1 MSRRPRPVPVRPN
14 AGDIES
20 LPAEEIRLILRGADD
35 LIMSGGRTLLAKILK
50 GSKEKK
56 IRELGL
62 DESPAWGALRELK
75 PEQISARI
83 DWLILHDY
91 LDIEYDGRLPLLV
104 YTPRGWAIERETYAA
119 EWLDKIDRYLDGW
132 GEAVTP
138 AMLNELHREVVLL
151 ILDRIEASGEPKYRG
166 LLEQWQ
172 GDTFRKVQ
180 KRIGEVVQSLKRE
193 SPPG

>member
-1 MSRRPRPVPVRPN
+1 MSRRPRPVPVRLD

-20 LPAEEIRLILRGADD
+20 LPAEEIRLILRGADE

-62 DESPAWGALRELK
+62 DASPAWGALRELK

-83 DWLILHDY
+83 DWLILHGY

-104 YTPRGWAIERETYAA
+104 YTPRGWAIERETFAA
-119 EWLDKIDRYLDGW
+119 EWLDKIERHVDGR
-132 GEAVTP
+132 GPVVTP
-138 AMLNELHREVVLL
+138 AMLNELNREVVLL
-151 ILDRIEASGEPKYRG
+151 ILDHIEARGEPKYHDF
-166 LLEQWQ
+166 LETWQ
-172 GDTFRKVQ
+172 ADTFKKVRQ
-180 KRIGEVVQSLKRE
+180 RIRRVLQSLKQASTSR
-193 SPPG
+193 